1 MQEAHS
7 CEAVVLHCIDFRFT
21 DDLDKHL
28 IGRFPQG
35 YDLISLAGS
44 CKGLLSDEDHRKI
57 LLEQFQISNRLHHP
71 GTIVLI
77 QHEDCGAY
85 GGSKN
90 FGDSISEQEFQKG
103 ELEKAAQLLAQNFPG
118 IRIERYFAKLSKEV
132 VAL

>member
-1 MQEAHS
+1 MEETHS

-28 IGRFPQG
+28 IGRFPGG
-35 YDLISLAGS
+35 YDLISLAGA
-44 CKGLLSDEDHRKI
+44 CKGLLSDDDHRKI

-71 GTIVLI
+71 KTIVLI

-90 FGDSISEQEFQKG
+90 FEGAASEQEFQKG
-103 ELEKAAQLLAQNFPG
+103 ELEKAGELLAQSFPG
-118 IRIERYFAKLSKEV
+118 IAIERHFAKLSKEV